1 MATRFCHENLMAD
14 VPGGFQSMGLQRV
27 GQTEQRSLHR
37 KEDVGRDSGSVD
49 RPRSGL
55 RASEIAVDVMAGLD
69 LTSARQSPCCP
80 EQTAVREGDD
90 LSLERSGGQSTEP

>member
-1 MATRFCHENLMAD
+1 MAD
-14 VPGGFQSMGLQRV
+14 VPGRLQSMGLQRV
-27 GQTEQRSLHR
+27 GQTDQRSLHR
-37 KEDVGRDSGSVD
+37 KEEVGRAAGIVD
-49 RPRSGL
+49 WPRSPGL